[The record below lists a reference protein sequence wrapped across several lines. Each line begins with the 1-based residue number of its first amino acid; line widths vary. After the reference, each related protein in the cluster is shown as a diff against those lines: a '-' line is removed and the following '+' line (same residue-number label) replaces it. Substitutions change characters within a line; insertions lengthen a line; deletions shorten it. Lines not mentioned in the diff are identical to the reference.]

1 MPLFEPYPHIMGMLR
16 RAAPTAAPA
25 NFTTPTVPRPAYRAP
40 AGAPGRLPPAAP
52 SPRSPWRAAQH
63 IAAGAQQGA
72 AAGQQGA
79 AVGQQGA
86 ATGQQGAAAGQQ
98 GAAVGQQGAAVG
110 QQGAAVGRQAAVAV
124 QPWQAVCKGVL
135 CYKGT
140 GKTVISY
147 IKQNEKES
155 PFVQAAQSLEKGYH
169 SNQHM
174 FLVSAPSL
182 GAAKAIGEMQA
193 WHVCACGGKCII

>member
-1 MPLFEPYPHIMGMLR
+1 MLR

-40 AGAPGRLPPAAP
+40 AGAPGCLPPAAP

-72 AAGQQGA
+72 AAE
-79 AVGQQGA
+79 
-86 ATGQQGAAAGQQ
+86 QQGAAAGQQ
-98 GAAVGQQGAAVG
+98 GAAAG

-140 GKTVISY
+140 GSKNVLEDRQLIPEQLPKLNLLLS
-147 IKQNEKES
+147 
-155 PFVQAAQSLEKGYH
+155 QAVYARACSLWPASRGAE
-169 SNQHM
+169 
-174 FLVSAPSL
+174 LVHHLLHPPDL
-182 GAAKAIGEMQA
+182 TLIDRLDT
-193 WHVCACGGKCII
+193 WCRC